1 LPDRSG
7 PAEGLSRDDL
17 DVTYD
22 SEANNTSLFYRGL
35 SPHGGNAGECRS
47 YIGRLCKLSYLDGIE
62 TLDGL
67 LRYDTN
73 EIYSGRPKRALK
85 SEDPFLERRRPEM
98 TGRVRGRQLVTC
110 LPLSGTAWQALRK
123 LKQNVKPCF
132 STKYK

>member
-85 SEDPFLERRRPEM
+85 SEDPFFGASKTRDDGTCERAPAGHVLTPKRHGMAGSSQTQTE
-98 TGRVRGRQLVTC
+98 RQAVFLH
-110 LPLSGTAWQALRK
+110 QI
-123 LKQNVKPCF
+123 
-132 STKYK
+132 